1 MIPRPWLR
9 PAAVGLGLLLAACG
23 SDSPTAPSAPGNTT
37 LDAPGQSAVFLD
49 SPSFSTQL
57 PVQAGAQYLIAVV
70 NTASQFTSTAD
81 FTLTGSLSAAAPS
94 GRVTAVP
101 APATTA
107 APRQVGSQF
116 ATGDAGPAPATL
128 RKLADNHLQILALN
142 REIYSRMRGRM
153 GAQLNA
159 ARVARPNF
167 SVSQTVGTVN
177 KIYVRNTLKGSCA
190 SVDSIGART
199 VAVGQHVIVLADTN
213 LTTWPLSQRPDSA
226 YYQTFVNEYD
236 QITWPLIQ
244 TYIGDPLLLDASLSH
259 VGKVTV
265 TITPVL
271 NNLGGGVVAFV
282 NPCDF
287 FPTGIQG
294 TDTVFSNLTEMFFS
308 LTPSQNGFSVD
319 SWKRELRATA
329 AHETKHIVS
338 IGGRLLNNSPAL
350 EEIWLEEGLAQQ
362 SAEIWMRHFNAATWK
377 GNASFAQTVG
387 CEITIPTQPCA
398 NGNLPKPLAL
408 IASHLPFLFDYLN
421 TESHSNS
428 EGLGKDTPANY
439 GAGWSIARWATDQY
453 ASDEASFTKGLIG
466 EPKLTGL
473 ANLSAHTAQSS
484 ALLLVYWNLATAIY
498 GVPTYNAAD
507 PRITLPSFNL
517 ADIFQQGQT
526 IGFTCGGTPCHLFT
540 DSGEPIFPVQP
551 ISLSAGT
558 ISRTVTGVPGT
569 AAAFFLLSSN
579 AAGTQSLQLA
589 SGTGGTISPSS
600 GLRVGIIRVR

>member
-1 MIPRPWLR
+1 
-9 PAAVGLGLLLAACG
+9 
-23 SDSPTAPSAPGNTT
+23 
-37 LDAPGQSAVFLD
+37 VFLD

-70 NTASQFTSTAD
+70 NTAAQYTTTAD
-81 FTLTGSLSAAAPS
+81 FTLTGSLTGAAPS
-94 GRVTAVP
+94 GKVTAVP

-107 APRQVGSQF
+107 VPRAAVTQF
-116 ATGDAGPAPATL
+116 ATGDAGPGPAAL

-142 REIYSRMRGRM
+142 REIYSRMRGRA
-153 GAQLNA
+153 GAPVNA

-167 SVSQTVGTVN
+167 SVSQTVGAVN
-177 KIYVRNTLKGSCA
+177 KVYVRNALKGSCG

-213 LTTWPLSQRPDSA
+213 RTTWPESQRPDSA
-226 YYQTFVNEYD
+226 FYRAFADEYD
-236 QITWPLIQ
+236 LITWPHIQ
-244 TYIGDPLLLDASLSH
+244 TYIGDPLLLDASLSN

-287 FPTGIQG
+287 FPTSTQG
-294 TDTVFSNLTEMFFS
+294 TDTVFSNLTEMFYS
-308 LTPSQNGFSVD
+308 LTPSSNGFSVD

-329 AHETKHIVS
+329 AHETKHLVS
-338 IGGRLLNNSPAL
+338 IGGRLRNNSPAL
-350 EEIWLEEGLAQQ
+350 EEVWLEEGLAQQ

-377 GNASFAQTVG
+377 GSATFDQTVG
-387 CEITIPTQPCA
+387 CEITIPTHPCA
-398 NGNLPKPLAL
+398 NGTLPKPLSL

-439 GAGWSIARWATDQY
+439 GAGWSIARWATDVFGG
-453 ASDEASFTKGLIG
+453 DEASFTKELIG
-466 EPKLTGL
+466 EPRLTGL
-473 ANLSAHTAQSS
+473 DNLGAHTAQSIPS
-484 ALLLVYWNLATAIY
+484 LLVYWNLATAIY
-498 GVPTYNAAD
+498 GTPSYTAAD
-507 PRITLPSFNL
+507 SRITLPSFNL
-517 ADIFQQGQT
+517 PDIFQQGQS
-526 IGFTCGGTPCHLFT
+526 IRFTCGGTPCHLFT
-540 DSGEPIFPVQP
+540 DSGEPVFPVQP
-551 ISLSAGT
+551 INLTAGT
-558 ISRTVTGVPGT
+558 LSHTVTGVPGT
-569 AAAFFLLSSN
+569 AAAFFLLSAT